1 MATLTSHIPCPA
13 WLGFEITVQTEIPD
27 GCDYLTRENLS
38 KHHINV
44 AFNASMAVS
53 AEIREHERMFE
64 TYRGPVKAEAQA
76 QEEVSA

>member
-44 AFNASMAVS
+44 AFNVSMAIS
-53 AEIREHERMFE
+53 AEIQETDRMRETTRA
-64 TYRGPVKAEAQA
+64 PIKA
-76 QEEVSA
+76 EEVSA